1 MRYLSPADDPWAS
14 GYLPVDGRHRL
25 YYEQRGAADGIPVVV
40 VHGGPGSGNSAAHAA
55 FFAADRYR
63 VILADQRGAGR
74 SEPVGRLENN
84 TTADLLADLDRLRV
98 HLGIARWLV
107 VGGSWGATLAVL
119 YAAARPESVRGLLLR
134 NPFLARAADLE
145 WFFGGAKAKHPAAW
159 LAWAALSAPAAPGTM
174 LPWLDADLHAAS
186 EARQAALVAA
196 WHGWEGALAGTPARP
211 LSARERDG
219 LWRRYRLQCHYFRQN
234 CFLAENGILDA
245 SPALAAAALP
255 VHVVQGLADD
265 VCPAAATRLL
275 LARLPRASWDAIAGV
290 GHDPFAAPMQEAIR
304 AALDCFAAT
313 AAFPP
318 GNRLPLA

>member
-1 MRYLSPADDPWAS
+1 MRYLSPADDPLAS
-14 GYLPVDGRHRL
+14 GYLPVAGGHRL

-74 SEPVGRLENN
+74 SEPTGRLENN
-84 TTADLLADLDRLRV
+84 TTADLLADLERLRV

-134 NPFLARAADLE
+134 NPFLARVSDLD

-159 LAWAALSAPAAPGTM
+159 KAWAALGAPVAPGTL
-174 LPWLDADLHAAS
+174 LPWLDAGLQRGD

-196 WHGWEGALAGTPARP
+196 WYGWECALAGASVRT
-211 LSARERDG
+211 LSARDSDG
-219 LWRRYRLQCHYFRQN
+219 LRRRYRLQCHYFRHH
-234 CFLAENGILDA
+234 CFLPENGILDA
-245 SPALAAAALP
+245 IPALAAAALP

-265 VCPAAATRLL
+265 VCPAPATRLL
-275 LARLPRASWDAIAGV
+275 LERLPHASWDAIAGV
-290 GHDPFAAPMQEAIR
+290 GHDPFAAAMQEATR

-313 AAFPP
+313 ATFPP

>member
-1 MRYLSPADDPWAS
+1 MSYLSPADDPRAS
-14 GYLPVDGRHRL
+14 GYLPVDGGHRL

-74 SEPVGRLENN
+74 SEPAGRLENN
-84 TTADLLADLDRLRV
+84 TTADLLADLERLRV

-145 WFFGGAKAKHPAAW
+145 WFFGGAKAKHPAVW
-159 LAWAALSAPAAPGTM
+159 L
-174 LPWLDADLHAAS
+174 
-186 EARQAALVAA
+186 
-196 WHGWEGALAGTPARP
+196 GWESALAGTPARP
-211 LSARERDG
+211 LSARKRDG

-275 LARLPRASWDAIAGV
+275 LARLPHASWDAIAGV
-290 GHDPFAAPMQEAIR
+290 GHDPFAAPMQEATR